1 MSIYLIIKNEVK
13 RCMKNK
19 KKLIMTLIVPAIAV
33 VLAICINSIMKPS
46 LSLGIIDKDNS
57 EIGANFEEKVGTIDG
72 IKISQAKE
80 DTINTDLIMAKYV
93 ATIEFNKNNQIRL
106 HCLDNELK
114 DTIQERVDNFIIT
127 KEVTG
132 LEDILI
138 KMQKESMT
146 ATERSSGFILL
157 TLIVTCVFTACNII
171 KDKEEGT
178 LKRYVL
184 TPNAPMSYI
193 LGNFIFN
200 FIITKEVIGLEGM
213 LIKMEKESMTVAQ
226 RSVGFILLTLIVT
239 CVFTSC
245 NLIKDKE
252 EGTLKRYVLT
262 PNAPSAYILGNFI
275 FNFLM
280 TLLQIIIST
289 LIIGILKLDIHI
301 NLWQFLLIEIIIA
314 FIASS
319 ISTLMV
325 SLVDTELKASLIA
338 SSFGLIISLLGGSF
352 LPLEKMPDGIKLIS
366 NISITKWIIVFTKS
380 LESKSYILQD
390 IIPVIIIVLMSATF
404 ITTSLVLAKRKFV

>member
-1 MSIYLIIKNEVK
+1 MSIYLIVKNEIK
-13 RCMKNK
+13 RSMKNK
-19 KKLIMTLIVPAIAV
+19 KKLIITLIVPAIAV

-93 ATIEFNKNNQIRL
+93 ATIEFNKNNQIKL

-114 DTIQERVDNFIIT
+114 DTIQEIVD
-127 KEVTG
+127 
-132 LEDILI
+132 
-138 KMQKESMT
+138 
-146 ATERSSGFILL
+146 
-157 TLIVTCVFTACNII
+157 
-171 KDKEEGT
+171 
-178 LKRYVL
+178 
-184 TPNAPMSYI
+184 
-193 LGNFIFN
+193 N

-319 ISTLMV
+319 IATLMV

-352 LPLEKMPDGIKLIS
+352 LPLEKMPNGIKLLS
-366 NISITKWIIVFTKS
+366 DFSITKWIIVFTKS
-380 LESKSYILQD
+380 LESKLYILQD
-390 IIPVIIIVLMSATF
+390 IIPIIIIVLMSITF
-404 ITTSLVLAKRKFV
+404 ISTSLVLGKRKFV

>member
-1 MSIYLIIKNEVK
+1 MSIYLIVKNEIK
-13 RCMKNK
+13 RSMKNK
-19 KKLIMTLIVPAIAV
+19 KKLVITLVIPVIALV
-33 VLAICINSIMKPS
+33 FAICINTIMKPS
-46 LSLGIIDKDNS
+46 INLGVIDKDSS
-57 EIGANFEEKVGTIDG
+57 EIGTSFK
-72 IKISQAKE
+72 IKAGHIEGVKITNAKE

-93 ATIEFNKNNQIRL
+93 AVIEFDTNNHIKL
-106 HCLDNELK
+106 YCMDNELK
-114 DTIQERVDNFIIT
+114 GNIQEIVD
-127 KEVTG
+127 
-132 LEDILI
+132 
-138 KMQKESMT
+138 
-146 ATERSSGFILL
+146 
-157 TLIVTCVFTACNII
+157 
-171 KDKEEGT
+171 
-178 LKRYVL
+178 
-184 TPNAPMSYI
+184 
-193 LGNFIFN
+193 N

-239 CVFTSC
+239 CIFTSC
-245 NLIKDKE
+245 NIIKDKE

-301 NLWQFLLIEIIIA
+301 NLSQFLLIGIIIA

-319 ISTLMV
+319 ITTLMV

-352 LPLEKMPDGIKLIS
+352 LPLEKMPNGIKLIS
-366 NISITKWIIVFTKS
+366 NFSITKWIIIFTKS
-380 LESKSYILQD
+380 LENKSYILQD
-390 IIPVIIIVLMSATF
+390 IIPIIVIVLMSVTF
-404 ITTSLVLAKRKFV
+404 IATSLVLGKRKFV